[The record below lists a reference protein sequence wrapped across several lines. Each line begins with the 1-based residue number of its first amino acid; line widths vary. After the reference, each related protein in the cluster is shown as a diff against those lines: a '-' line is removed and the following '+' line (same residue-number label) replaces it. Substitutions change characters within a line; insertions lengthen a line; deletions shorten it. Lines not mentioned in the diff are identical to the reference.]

1 MSSENERLKILGML
15 DDGIISVED
24 ALKLIAE
31 IAQVKPPTE
40 SQIQDL
46 DRQPQESVFCIP
58 GGKCY
63 TLDELKKLEKPI
75 IPKFDLNG
83 EPGHAANKADRRDQH
98 RN

>member
-31 IAQVKPPTE
+31 ITQIEPAAE
-40 SQIQDL
+40 SQIQEL

-63 TLDELKKLEKPI
+63 TLDELKNLEKPT
-75 IPKFDLNG
+75 IPKFDLKG
-83 EPGHAANKADRRDQH
+83 
-98 RN
+98 